1 MKKSYFRVLTIAGSD
16 SGGGA
21 GIQAD
26 IKTIS
31 AMGCYA
37 SSAITAVTVQNTL
50 GVQAVHPIPLDIL
63 EGQIDAILSDIG
75 ADAIKIG
82 MLHSTKVVNLVAEM
96 IEKYGIRNVV
106 LDPVMVSTSG
116 HKLIEDDAIESIK
129 NRLIPLSRVITP
141 NIPEAEI
148 LSGCKISSDQ
158 DFEQIAKKL
167 SFNKSV
173 SVLLK
178 AGHLDNDCLVD
189 YFYNIEDNTITLLPS
204 KRVKTRNTH
213 GTGCTLSSTFASAL
227 ARGEDL
233 TLAAKSAKKYIEQ
246 AIVSGAE
253 YEIGHGHGPVN
264 HGFNPLKMLTNEVE

>member
-189 YFYNIEDNTITLLPS
+189 YFYNIEDETITLLPS

-213 GTGCTLSSTFASAL
+213 GTGCTLSSAFASAL

>member
-1 MKKSYFRVLTIAGSD
+1 MKKKYFRVLTIAGSD

-37 SSAITAVTVQNTL
+37 SSAITAVTIQNTL
-50 GVQAVHPIPLDIL
+50 GVEGVHPIPLDIL

-75 ADAIKIG
+75 TDAIKIG
-82 MLHSTKVVNLVAEM
+82 MLHSTKVVNLVADM

-106 LDPVMVSTSG
+106 FDPVMVSTSG
-116 HKLIEDDAIESIK
+116 HRLIEEDAIEAIK

-148 LSGCKISSDQ
+148 LSDCQISSDQ
-158 DFEQIAKKL
+158 EFESVAKKL

-178 AGHLDNDCLVD
+178 AGHLDNDYLVD

-204 KRVKTRNTH
+204 KRVQTRNTH
-213 GTGCTLSSTFASAL
+213 GTGCTLSSAFASAL

-233 TLAAKSAKKYIEQ
+233 TSAAKSAKRYIEQ
-246 AIVSGAE
+246 AIIFGAE

-264 HGFNPLKMLTNEVE
+264 HGFNPLKMLTNDIE

>member
-213 GTGCTLSSTFASAL
+213 GTGCTLSSAFASAL

-233 TLAAKSAKKYIEQ
+233 TLSAKSAKKYIEQ

>member
-26 IKTIS
+26 IKAIS

-167 SFNKSV
+167 SCNKSV

-213 GTGCTLSSTFASAL
+213 GTGCTLSSAFASAL